1 MKVSGFIL
9 LETVLAAT
17 LGLVVSLLLSRWS
30 QTLLSAIHESSRI
43 TRSLLL
49 FQLFCGATTGTFAI
63 GRSSDEAAI
72 ICVVATL
79 LVIQLPLDMFTRRLS
94 RTVTAGAFVSMLAIV
109 SLRMQFREEGEET
122 LTSLLLSVVIVGVFA
137 ALHFVSPN
145 SLGFGDVLL
154 AAPLAMAV
162 TSSSAPLG
170 IVWLAV
176 SSSSGA
182 VHGLFNRIRYGRRDL
197 PFGPHL
203 LVAAWA
209 LLIVGV

>member
-1 MKVSGFIL
+1 
-9 LETVLAAT
+9 
-17 LGLVVSLLLSRWS
+17 
-30 QTLLSAIHESSRI
+30 
-43 TRSLLL
+43 LL
-49 FQLFCGATTGTFAI
+49 FQLFCGATTGTIAL
-63 GRSSDEAAI
+63 GRSLDEAAI
-72 ICVVATL
+72 ICVVAMI

-94 RTVTAGAFVSMLAIV
+94 RTITAGAFVSMLAIV

-122 LTSLLLSVVIVGVFA
+122 LTSLLLSVVIVGAFA

-182 VHGLFNRIRYGRRDL
+182 VHGLLNRIRYGRRDL

>member
-1 MKVSGFIL
+1 
-9 LETVLAAT
+9 
-17 LGLVVSLLLSRWS
+17 
-30 QTLLSAIHESSRI
+30 
-43 TRSLLL
+43 LL

-63 GRSSDEAAI
+63 GRRSDEAAI

-94 RTVTAGAFVSMLAIV
+94 RTITAGAFVSMLAIV
-109 SLRMQFREEGEET
+109 LLRMQFREEGEET
-122 LTSLLLSVVIVGVFA
+122 LTSLLLSVVFVGAFA

-182 VHGLFNRIRYGRRDL
+182 VHGLLNRIRYGRRDL